1 MKDFWNYVKSWFFHL
16 YAAMVTIRPATI
28 NWLVGWGKPEVAVG
42 LLEGKFDQLA
52 PWDER
57 VASNEWYKKK
67 WAFPDAAQF
76 LVRCKPTAA
85 AAVIHQYTKTSDVSF
100 RAAVFVELL
109 LTLPMFSK
117 ENAPENYGK
126 VNEILSL
133 VARINGSLMEDVLKK
148 GQAKPAYEL
157 VSRIKEKEVPKAMRF
172 TPVETGAYL
181 LRKLR
186 AEDPGYYEV
195 FEGKLHAEYAEKIK
209 NHWHRDEFRR
219 KSGRGWEDA
228 PLRVESDEPEPKPEQ
243 IEPDAGK
250 PPEEPPE

>member
-1 MKDFWNYVKSWFFHL
+1 MQDFWNYIKSWFFHL
-16 YAAMVTIRPATI
+16 WASLATIRPGTI
-28 NWLVGWGKPEVAVG
+28 NWLVRSGRPKMAVG

-57 VASNEWYKKK
+57 IASNDWYKKK
-67 WAFPDAAQF
+67 WAFPQAAQF
-76 LVRCKPTAA
+76 LVECKITAA
-85 AAVIHQYTKTSDVSF
+85 AAVIHAYANHPQNSF
-100 RAAVFVELL
+100 RASVFVELL

-117 ENAPENYGK
+117 ENEPEKWEK
-126 VNEILSL
+126 VNEILTL
-133 VARINGSLMEDVLKK
+133 VAKINGSLMEDVLKK

-157 VSRIKEKEVPKAMRF
+157 VSRVKEKEVPKALRF

-186 AEDPGYYEV
+186 TEDPDYYEV

-228 PLRVESDEPEPKPEQ
+228 PLRVESDEPEPER
-243 IEPDAGK
+243 IEADAGK
-250 PPEEPPE
+250 PAEEPPE

>member
-1 MKDFWNYVKSWFFHL
+1 MQALWNYVKSWFWQK
-16 YAAMVTIRPATI
+16 YASTVGFSPQTI
-28 NWLVGWGKPEVAVG
+28 NLLIRARKPEAAVL
-42 LLEGKFDQLA
+42 LLERKFNQLA
-52 PWDER
+52 PKEER
-57 VASNEWYKKK
+57 EASGEPFRMK

-85 AAVIHQYTKTSDVSF
+85 AAVIHQYTKTPDVSF
-100 RAAVFVELL
+100 RASVFVELL
-109 LTLPMFSK
+109 LTLPMIS
-117 ENAPENYGK
+117 NDPEKYEK

-133 VARINGSLMEDVLKK
+133 VARVNQKLMGAVLENGQV
-148 GQAKPAYEL
+148 KPAYEL

-186 AEDPGYYEV
+186 REDPGYYEV

-209 NHWHRDEFRR
+209 THWHRDEFRR
-219 KSGRGWEDA
+219 RSGRGWEHA
-228 PLRVESDEPEPKPEQ
+228 PLPIESDESEPEQ
-243 IEPDAGK
+243 IESDAGK